1 MFLYFKEFIRIWL
14 TSTGVGYAT
23 IQFLARKGA
32 KVSRGSNYFD
42 VYSSDHQSK
51 VYMAARNESRALAA
65 IEQLN
70 AEDMAD
76 GSVHWLKLDLS
87 DPRLAKQAAEE
98 FLHKEK
104 RLDILGT

>member
-1 MFLYFKEFIRIWL
+1 
-14 TSTGVGYAT
+14 
-23 IQFLARKGA
+23 
-32 KVSRGSNYFD
+32 
-42 VYSSDHQSK
+42 
-51 VYMAARNESRALAA
+51 MAARNESKALAA